1 MPNDAAPDQV
11 FASKTFSQTDQL
23 RFAALSG
30 DVNPMHMDP
39 VAARR
44 LITGRQVVHGVHAM
58 LTGLEQW
65 SGSAGASP
73 SKIACDFVNPIC
85 VGDRVDFV
93 TSTGVSTLGARVG
106 EMTCCH
112 IDVQVGDRGDASL
125 TDRSGKPGNS
135 LPGTYTQLEPLS
147 AALELSPEACVG
159 RHDAVALPAACLS
172 DEFPRLSAWLGERQ
186 VAAITLLSYYVGMVC
201 PGMDSVFAS
210 LNFVLADAP
219 EAAQFLSFKVRK
231 FDPRYK
237 VFVITFDGCIRGEI
251 KAFLRARPQDQTP
264 MSALLDKVTENAFRP
279 ANAWVIGGSRGLGEI
294 TAKLIAAGGGNV
306 TLTYAA
312 GADDALRVAAQI
324 NSAGRGHAK
333 VRKLDLATDNISEW
347 VQTNDQP
354 DVVFYFAT
362 PRIFRKKSSGFDAEL
377 FKEFLNYY
385 VDHLYTLCSALEALN
400 PATKIKVFQPSTAFL
415 DDRPRGMT
423 EYAMAKAAAEVLAD
437 DLGRV
442 SGTVEIISRRLPRLA
457 TDQTSSLLSINTI
470 SNEKVMLPI
479 IEFLLGCHTKPSGG

>member
-1 MPNDAAPDQV
+1 MPNDAEPDQV
-11 FASKTFSQTDQL
+11 FATKTFSQADQL
-23 RFAALSG
+23 RFAAISG

-65 SGSAGASP
+65 SGSVGVYP

-93 TSTGVSTLGARVG
+93 TSTGVSTIGARVG

-112 IDVQVGDRGDASL
+112 IDVQVAVRVDVPP
-125 TDRSGKPGNS
+125 TDRSDQPGNS
-135 LPGTYTQLEPLS
+135 LPGTCNQLEPLS
-147 AALELSPEACVG
+147 AALELSPDVCIG

-210 LNFVLADAP
+210 LNFGLADAP
-219 EAAQFLSFKVRK
+219 VASEFLSFKVRK

-237 VFVITFDGCIRGEI
+237 VFVIAFDGCIRGEI

-264 MSALLDKVTENAFRP
+264 MSALLCRVPENAFRP
-279 ANAWVIGGSRGLGEI
+279 ANVWVIGGSRGLGEI
-294 TAKLIAAGGGNV
+294 TAKLIATGGGNV

-324 NSAGRGHAK
+324 NNAGRGHAK
-333 VRKLDLATDNISEW
+333 VCKLDLSTDNISEW
-347 VQTNDQP
+347 VRTNDQP

-362 PRIFRKKSSGFDAEL
+362 PRIFRKKSSGFEADL
-377 FKEFLNYY
+377 FKEFLNFY
-385 VDHLYTLCSALEALN
+385 VYHLYTLCSALRGLN
-400 PATKIKVFQPSTAFL
+400 PSAKIKVFQPSTAFL
-415 DDRPRGMT
+415 NDRPRGMT

-437 DLGRV
+437 DLNRV
-442 SGTVEIISRRLPRLA
+442 SEYVEIISRRLPKLA
-457 TDQTSSLLSINTI
+457 TDQTASLLSINTI
-470 SNEKVMLPI
+470 ANEDVVLPI
-479 IEFLLGCHTKPSGG
+479 IEFLLGRHSQPSDG